1 MIYYT
6 HTKQHNKPSIY
17 VCLLNSAGLNTQRVH
32 NPSQRFRMF
41 HVKHSETNNTLIKK
55 RRIKIMRKEMVTRTV
70 IGTLATVKVVST
82 VTDAI
87 SVEKVR
93 LNKAFTDVADSKLAK
108 AVRKALSEDLVIIKI
123 EAIEPMNKLYGLDT
137 SKFMEMAVELDPATR
152 KPLAVEEFED
162 ADEFDTDF

>member
-1 MIYYT
+1 
-6 HTKQHNKPSIY
+6 
-17 VCLLNSAGLNTQRVH
+17 
-32 NPSQRFRMF
+32 
-41 HVKHSETNNTLIKK
+41 
-55 RRIKIMRKEMVTRTV
+55 MRKEMVTRTV

-152 KPLAVEEFED
+152 KPIAVEEFED